1 MQQTEKK
8 AILDADLVNAVVGA
22 TQEVLATM
30 ASTEVSLLKL
40 EASSDYKPSGDIS
53 GIIGMTSEDG
63 EGMFALAFSR
73 SMANTL
79 VSRLVGVS
87 PESVSTDDRCDGV
100 GELIN
105 MIGGHAKASLSK
117 SVGSIY
123 KLTLPTVI
131 QGSDHQIS
139 SRPKNNP
146 YLVLVFE
153 AEGERF
159 SLQVSFKQYN

>member
-1 MQQTEKK
+1 MQQTTPKK
-8 AILDADLVNAVVGA
+8 TILDADLVNAVVAA
-22 TQEVLATM
+22 TTEVLATM
-30 ASTEVSLLKL
+30 ASTDVVLQKM
-40 EASSDYKPSGDIS
+40 EACQDYKPSGDIS
-53 GIIGMTSEDG
+53 GIIGMTSDEG

-73 SMANTL
+73 STANIL

-100 GELIN
+100 GELVN
-105 MIGGHAKASLSK
+105 MIGGHAKAALSK
-117 SVGSIY
+117 SLGSIY

-159 SLQVSFKQYN
+159 SLQVSFKQY